1 MVKILDIGSGVASVA
16 SVVFGDIQDKQIVRA
31 DVNPDLKPDVIFD
44 ITKPLPEELK
54 GQFDIVYCSH
64 MMEHIDRNKVFT
76 ALDNLIAAAKD
87 MGEIW
92 VIVPSME
99 WAANEIL
106 RGRDGI
112 HIQGHIFGG
121 QSNEWEYHRSGF
133 TLSALRKLFELRG
146 VLVRKAYQSPFTLGY
161 ENREFQ
167 CVQNV
172 VIGLKYVE

>member
-16 SVVFGDIQDKQIVRA
+16 SVVFDDIQDKQIVRA
-31 DVNPDLKPDVIFD
+31 DINPDLKPDVIFD

-64 MMEHIDRNKVFT
+64 MMEHIDRNKVF
-76 ALDNLIAAAKD
+76 AAMDNLIAAAKD

-133 TLSALRKLFELRG
+133 TLSALRFLFESRKI
-146 VLVRKAYQSPFTLGY
+146 LVRKAYQAPFTLGY

-172 VIGLKYVE
+172 VIGLKYV

>member
-16 SVVFGDIQDKQIVRA
+16 SVVFDDIQDKQIVRA

-76 ALDNLIAAAKD
+76 AMDNLISAAKD

-133 TLSALRKLFELRG
+133 TLSALRFLFESRKI
-146 VLVRKAYQSPFTLGY
+146 LVRKAYQAPFTLGY
-161 ENREFQ
+161 ENQEFQ

-172 VIGLKYVE
+172 VIGLKYV

>member
-16 SVVFGDIQDKQIVRA
+16 SVVFDDIQDKQIVRA
-31 DVNPDLKPDVIFD
+31 DINPDLKPDVIFD

-64 MMEHIDRNKVFT
+64 MMEHIDRNKVF
-76 ALDNLIAAAKD
+76 AAMDNLIAAAKD

-99 WAANEIL
+99 WAASEIL

-133 TLSALRKLFELRG
+133 TLSALRFLFESRKI
-146 VLVRKAYQSPFTLGY
+146 LVRKAYQAPFTLGY

-172 VIGLKYVE
+172 VIGLKYV

>member
-16 SVVFGDIQDKQIVRA
+16 SVVFDDIQDKQIVRA

-64 MMEHIDRNKVFT
+64 MMEHIDRNKVF
-76 ALDNLIAAAKD
+76 AAMDNLIAAAKD

-133 TLSALRKLFELRG
+133 TLSALRFLFESRKI
-146 VLVRKAYQSPFTLGY
+146 LVRKAYQAPFTLGY

-172 VIGLKYVE
+172 VIGLKYV

>member
-1 MVKILDIGSGVASVA
+1 MQPKVES
-16 SVVFGDIQDKQIVRA
+16 
-31 DVNPDLKPDVIFD
+31 NDLKPDVIFD

-64 MMEHIDRNKVFT
+64 MMEHIDRNKVF
-76 ALDNLIAAAKD
+76 AAMDNLIAAAKD

-133 TLSALRKLFELRG
+133 TLSALRFLFESRKI
-146 VLVRKAYQSPFTLGY
+146 LVRKAYQAPFTLGY

-172 VIGLKYVE
+172 VIGLKYV

>member
-16 SVVFGDIQDKQIVRA
+16 SVVFDDIQDKQIVRA

-44 ITKPLPEELK
+44 ITKSLPEELK

-64 MMEHIDRNKVFT
+64 MMEHIDRNKVF
-76 ALDNLIAAAKD
+76 AAMDNLIAAAKD

-133 TLSALRKLFELRG
+133 TLSALRFLFESRKI
-146 VLVRKAYQSPFTLGY
+146 LVRKAYQAPFTLGY

-172 VIGLKYVE
+172 VIGLKYV

>member
-16 SVVFGDIQDKQIVRA
+16 SVVFDDIQDKQIVRA

-44 ITKPLPEELK
+44 ITKSLPEELK

-76 ALDNLIAAAKD
+76 AMDNLISAAKD

-133 TLSALRKLFELRG
+133 TLSALRFLFESRKI
-146 VLVRKAYQSPFTLGY
+146 LVRKAYQAPFTLGY

-172 VIGLKYVE
+172 VIGLKYV

>member
-16 SVVFGDIQDKQIVRA
+16 SVVFDDIQDKQIVRA

-64 MMEHIDRNKVFT
+64 MMEHIDRNKVF
-76 ALDNLIAAAKD
+76 AAMDNLIAAAKD

-133 TLSALRKLFELRG
+133 TLSALRFLFESRKI
-146 VLVRKAYQSPFTLGY
+146 LVRKAYQAPFTLGY

-172 VIGLKYVE
+172 EIGLKYV

>member
-16 SVVFGDIQDKQIVRA
+16 SVVFDDIQDKQIVRA
-31 DVNPDLKPDVIFD
+31 DINPDLKPDVIFD

-64 MMEHIDRNKVFT
+64 MMEHIDRNKVF
-76 ALDNLIAAAKD
+76 AAMDNLIAAAKD

-106 RGRDGI
+106 R
-112 HIQGHIFGG
+112 
-121 QSNEWEYHRSGF
+121 
-133 TLSALRKLFELRG
+133 
-146 VLVRKAYQSPFTLGY
+146 V
-161 ENREFQ
+161 
-167 CVQNV
+167 
-172 VIGLKYVE
+172 